1 KVIDFLLGTAQ
12 TERLALQSIFTL
24 KKLERRYSKYEI
36 ERACK
41 MVVSMTNRPTVKGI
55 QSILSNN
62 KKSDA
67 EQELK
72 RKTETAN
79 NHYGFM
85 RGA

>member
-1 KVIDFLLGTAQ
+1 
-12 TERLALQSIFTL
+12 
-24 KKLERRYSKYEI
+24 
-36 ERACK
+36 
-41 MVVSMTNRPTVKGI
+41 MVVPMTNRPTIKGI

-85 RGA
+85 RGAAYYGGADKDEWTDDCQTDRDEDERPMRNSHPIAIFNA